1 MLHQYTLNISVLL
14 FTFFL
19 STLINVSSG
28 STYKCNVGLTGVF
41 PDPSGGVACSSDD
54 GQQHE
59 CKYNSC
65 FNNGHKWIPMK
76 TCRVYGSA
84 PNDPNISAQQC
95 ADYVWVNS
103 NTFTCVNPGGKHYSC
118 YGLTPAT
125 TPYMTCSNCQ

>member
-1 MLHQYTLNISVLL
+1 MYSALVDDGRSDPGARAKPLKDESTFAPLDFDIL
-14 FTFFL
+14 FDN
-19 STLINVSSG
+19 TLINVSSG

-103 NTFTCVNPGGKHYSC
+103 NTFS
-118 YGLTPAT
+118 A
-125 TPYMTCSNCQ
+125 